1 MGPALAVM
9 AIVLAALGAAGA
21 RAQDIAPAYKLDML
35 VAPSVFHGI
44 QGMKIGPDGAL
55 YVADIYGFTIW
66 RVDRATGAAE
76 PYVSFPYGMADDL
89 AFSPSGLLAWTSPGR
104 VFGRKPGGQIYLI
117 ADGLP
122 GVNGIG
128 FTRSGR
134 LFVTQISPLKNTLV
148 ELDPSGVRPPRVLL
162 DHTGGI
168 NGFRIDAND
177 VLWGPQGWLAGGYG
191 NIVRIDLKTLALSVV
206 ASGFT
211 TPTGV
216 DLGPDGSLYA
226 VDFLDGAVIRV
237 NPRTGRKTLLKQL
250 DPWLDNLT
258 VSADGKI
265 YVSDTPDDTIWEI
278 DAKTGATRAM
288 HEGRLALPGGLAMAP
303 GQDGD
308 QIYVAD
314 TFTYKSVDPKT
325 GVVADWGHR
334 LGHPMLAASSVRF
347 SRGSL
352 LATSVFGTLEVID
365 PFTHK
370 VTRTESGLASPEDAL
385 LLKNGDLIVAE
396 YAKGRMTCIRPDG
409 GRRVLAD
416 GLAGPVGV
424 APAGDNGV
432 YVSEA
437 TGGDIVRID
446 VVSGEKQSVAQG
458 LRQPEGLDVGPDGL
472 LYVVEGS
479 GGRVLRV
486 DPATAKVAIL
496 ATGLPIGIEPP
507 AEYAKIAAEEP
518 TIMLPPSPVW
528 VHNGIAVSRSGVIY
542 VSADKTSALYSL
554 TPAARINAR

>member
-1 MGPALAVM
+1 M
-9 AIVLAALGAAGA
+9 AILLAALGTAGA
-21 RAQDIAPAYKLDML
+21 HGQEIAPAYKLDTL

-66 RVDRATGAAE
+66 RVDRQTGAAE
-76 PYVSFPYGMADDL
+76 PFVGFPYGMADDL

-104 VFGRKPGGQIYLI
+104 VFGRKPGGPVYLI
-117 ADGLP
+117 ADHLP

-134 LFVTQISPLKNTLV
+134 LFVTQISPRTNTLV
-148 ELDPSGVRPPRVLL
+148 ELDPSGQRRPHVLL

-168 NGFRIDAND
+168 NGFRIDADD

-191 NIVRIDLKTLALSVV
+191 NIVRIDLKTLALSIV

-216 DLGPDGSLYA
+216 DIGPDGFLYA

-237 NPRTGRKTLLKQL
+237 DPHTGRKAQLTQL

-258 VSADGKI
+258 VSADDKI

-278 DAKTGATRAM
+278 DAKTAAIRAL
-288 HEGRLALPGGLAMAP
+288 HKGRLALPGGLAIAP
-303 GQDGD
+303 GPDGD

-325 GVVADWGHR
+325 GAVVDWGHR
-334 LGHPMLAASSVRF
+334 LGQPMLAASSLRF

-352 LATSVFGTLEVID
+352 VATSVFGSLEVID
-365 PFTHK
+365 PATHK
-370 VTRTESGLASPEDAL
+370 LTRTESGLASPEDAVML
-385 LLKNGDLIVAE
+385 NNGDLIVAE
-396 YAKGRMTCIRPDG
+396 YAKGRLTRIRPDG
-409 GRRVLAD
+409 TRSVLAD

-424 APAGDNGV
+424 APDGEGGL

-437 TGGDIVRID
+437 TGGDIVRVD
-446 VVSGEKQSVAQG
+446 AVSGQKTTVVKG

-472 LYVVEGS
+472 LYGVEGA

-486 DPATAKVAIL
+486 DPATGRVAIL
-496 ATGLPIGIEPP
+496 AAGLPIGIEPP

-542 VSADKTSALYSL
+542 VSADKTSALLSL
-554 TPAARINAR
+554 TPVAGRQ